1 LFAVWVFGLEFLL
14 GGVGMFFVAK
24 NAKGRERK
32 KESVQK

>member
-1 LFAVWVFGLEFLL
+1 VFVVGVGEATFLL

-32 KESVQK
+32 KECVQK